1 MIKSLLLIT
10 TAVLITSASASAQAQ
25 IPQDASPANNTKMLY
40 QRDCAI
46 CHGANGDG
54 KTDIAKD
61 RQLGMLDWTDP
72 KSLIGFTDQ
81 QLFSLIRNGK
91 GKMPAE
97 SLGRAN
103 NEEVR
108 ALIQY
113 IRSLSKDQSPAT
125 PGAASPKS

>member
-1 MIKSLLLIT
+1 
-10 TAVLITSASASAQAQ
+10 
-25 IPQDASPANNTKMLY
+25 MLY

-46 CHGANGDG
+46 CHGTNGDG

-113 IRSLSKDQSPAT
+113 IRALSKDQSPAT